1 MKGVDARRGAYTHM
15 LSLLNSSTVSGPLSQ
30 PSIADL
36 AVIKKRLLDEPA
48 DSVVP
53 LGDTGYQVRITDG
66 PNAYMQYKD
75 VFVRGI
81 YRFRTDNPSPVIID
95 GGGNMGISVMGFKH
109 DHPASRVTVF
119 EPDIAIG
126 AMLRE
131 NLVRNKLDRDVSLVP
146 AGLAAEQGTVSFQ
159 ADASA
164 GGQIT
169 ENGAANTS
177 IEVVPLSRF
186 ITGPVDFVKLN
197 IEGQE
202 LPVLQE
208 LEASGA
214 IAHIQR
220 IVLEYHGW
228 AGGQQVLGDILN
240 LLNRNGFRYLVHD
253 FDNETCTTTKPP
265 FRHRPK
271 AHWFCL
277 VYGERVSV

>member
-1 MKGVDARRGAYTHM
+1 MVRRASILM
-15 LSLLNSSTVSGPLSQ
+15 LSLLTQ
-30 PSIADL
+30 PSVPSQRLQPSAADL
-36 AVIKKRLLDEPA
+36 AVIRQQLWDKPA
-48 DSVVP
+48 DSVVK
-53 LGDTGYQVRITDG
+53 LGDTGYRVRITDG

-109 DHPASRVTVF
+109 DHPAARVTVF
-119 EPDIAIG
+119 EPDAAIG
-126 AMLRE
+126 RMLQE
-131 NLVRNKLDRDVSLVP
+131 NLESNGLDRDVTLVP
-146 AGLAAEQGTVSFQ
+146 AGLAAKAGRVNFH

-164 GGQIT
+164 GGQVT
-169 ENGAANTS
+169 AADANAS
-177 IEVVPLSRF
+177 IDVVPLSDH
-186 ITGPVDFVKLN
+186 IKGPVDFVKLN

-202 LPVLQE
+202 LPVLTE

-214 IAHIQR
+214 IGHIKR

-240 LLNRNGFRYLVHD
+240 LLNRCGFRYLVHD

-271 AHWFCL
+271 ADWFCL
-277 VYGERVSV
+277 VYGERVTI

>member
-1 MKGVDARRGAYTHM
+1 M
-15 LSLLNSSTVSGPLSQ
+15 LSLRNSSTVSGPLSQ
-30 PSIADL
+30 PGIADL
-36 AVIKKRLLDEPA
+36 AVIKKRLWDEPA

-53 LGDTGYQVRITDG
+53 LGDTGYRVRITDG

-228 AGGQQVLGDILN
+228 AGGQQVLGYILN